1 MPAYHSIQDDRR
13 ASVRGRD
20 VSLTRRHFIFTAVSA
35 AGGLMIGIGATSRGA
50 HAATV
55 PAQPWN
61 DDHAYDPNE
70 IDAWIA
76 VDPDDSILIRYQRS
90 EMGQGSMTALP
101 MMIAEE
107 LQCDWSK
114 VRIEYASPNRNLR
127 GNNVYGPMFSH
138 GSQSVRASQKKMQQV
153 GASARERLIAAAAAR
168 WNVPASECSAAQSV
182 VTHKPSGQSLRYGE
196 LAADAAKVSLAAEP
210 TIKTPAQFTFLPKPM
225 PRVDVVHKTD
235 GSAKF
240 GIDAQVPGMVFAAI
254 TACPVPGGK
263 LKSVDE
269 TVLAGAPGILQ
280 VVKLDNAVAVVAT
293 ETFWRAKRALSRLQP
308 EWNAGEAGKVDS
320 DQLSKAYR
328 AALSEPMLTARNDG
342 NVDQALSGAT
352 KTFEAVYE
360 TPYLSHSPMEP
371 MNATV
376 NLQADRLD
384 VWVGTQAADE
394 ALEAAAHASGLN
406 PEQVYVH
413 NAFVGGGF
421 GRRDANDEVKQAI
434 AIAKTVQRPVKLVW
448 TREEDTRQDK
458 FRPHAVVGFKAATG
472 PDGMPTAW
480 SMRVVTSSIFASVG
494 RPLAANKVE
503 PQTVAGL
510 ADNGYKVPN
519 TRVESLVKNTHLPVW
534 FWRAPGANQHVFA
547 IESFLDEIASASGI
561 DPYQMRRKLLEGKP
575 DWLRVLDTA
584 AEKGDWG
591 EPLSQGSGRGIAICT
606 DTDSLCAQVAEV
618 TVKPN
623 GQVKVNRVTVALDTH
638 YMVNPQ
644 TIAEQAEG
652 SVIFGLSAAL
662 YGKITIKDGA
672 AVQGNFD
679 TYRMV
684 RLAEAPKI
692 DVHLV
697 PSGGPVWGGAGEPAT
712 PPIAPAVANAIFAAT
727 GKRIRTLPIIDHDL
741 TGSA

>member
-1 MPAYHSIQDDRR
+1 MDKISA
-13 ASVRGRD
+13 
-20 VSLTRRHFIFTAVSA
+20 VSTLTRRHFIITTASA
-35 AGGLMIGIGATSRGA
+35 AGGLVIGIGATPRLA
-50 HAATV
+50 EAATV
-55 PAQPWN
+55 VAQPWN
-61 DDHAYDPNE
+61 DDNAYDAHE

-76 VDPDDSILIRYQRS
+76 IDPDDSILIRYQRS

-101 MMIAEE
+101 MIIAEE

-114 VRIEYASPNRNLR
+114 VRIEYASPNRNIR
-127 GNNVYGPMFSH
+127 EKKVYGDMFSN
-138 GSQSVRASQKKMQQV
+138 GSRSVRASQKKMQQV
-153 GASARERLIAAAAAR
+153 GASARERLIAAAAAQ
-168 WNVPASECSAAQSV
+168 WNVPASECTAASSV
-182 VTHKPSGQSLRYGE
+182 VTHGASGRTLRFGE
-196 LAADAAKVSLAAEP
+196 LAADAAKVTLAKEP
-210 TIKTPAQFTFLPKPM
+210 DIKRPDQFTFIGRPM
-225 PRVDVVHKTD
+225 PRIDVIHKID

-254 TACPVPGGK
+254 NACPVPGGK
-263 LKSVDE
+263 LRSVDE
-269 TVLAGAPGILQ
+269 SVLAGAPGVIQ
-280 VVKLDNAVAVVAT
+280 MVRLDNAVAVVAT
-293 ETFWRAKRALSRLQP
+293 GSFWRAKQALARLQP
-308 EWNAGEAGKVDS
+308 EWDVGEAGHIDS
-320 DQLSKAYR
+320 AELSKAFH

-342 NVDQALSGAT
+342 NLDQAMSGAV
-352 KTFEAVYE
+352 KTFEAVFE

-371 MNATV
+371 LNATV
-376 NLQADRLD
+376 HLQADRLD

-394 ALEAAAHASGLN
+394 ALEAAARFSGLK
-406 PEQVYVH
+406 PEQVYIH

-421 GRRDANDEVKQAI
+421 GRRDASDEIAQAI
-434 AIAKTVQRPVKLVW
+434 AIAKVVQRPVKLVW

-458 FRPHAVVGFKAATG
+458 FRPHAVVAFKAATG

-494 RPLAANKVE
+494 RPFPATKVE

-547 IESFLDEIASASGI
+547 IESFLDEIASASGL
-561 DPYQMRRKLLEGKP
+561 DPYQVRRKLLDGKP
-575 DWLRVLDTA
+575 DWLKVLDTA

-591 EPLSQGSGRGIAICT
+591 KPLPQGSGRGIAICT

-618 TVKPN
+618 TVRPN
-623 GQVKVNRVTVALDTH
+623 GDVKVNRVTVALDTR
-638 YMVNPQ
+638 YMVNPL
-644 TIAEQAEG
+644 TVAEQAEG

-662 YGKITIKDGA
+662 YGKITVQNGVP
-672 AVQGNFD
+672 VQGNFD

-697 PSGGPVWGGAGEPAT
+697 PSGGKVWGGAGEPAT
-712 PPIAPAVANAIFAAT
+712 PPIAAAVANAIFAAT
-727 GKRIRTLPIIDHDL
+727 GKRIRTLPIIDTDL
-741 TGSA
+741 SSGSA